1 MTMMVGGVVIS
12 LDPQL
17 NFEGWSFLVSTRPMV
32 SHQVL
37 GFVFYVVV
45 VMLPGHVWD
54 SLRVVTVM
62 SPSHAEE
69 DPRDPGGCTQAQ
81 LQRVE
86 RGRQF
91 RG

>member
-1 MTMMVGGVVIS
+1 MVG
-12 LDPQL
+12 
-17 NFEGWSFLVSTRPMV
+17 
-32 SHQVL
+32 HQVWDLCFML
-37 GFVFYVVV
+37 GV

-54 SLRVVTVM
+54 SLRVVNVVL
-62 SPSHAEE
+62 PSHAEE